1 MTFSGVEVDAMEGKN
16 SRAKILFHSILLYM
30 TIKPHTSPFA
40 VIELIKRRITSSSP
54 FSSPNLHQRSD
65 FSCFHQRFQ
74 SSLPLQTAKMS
85 EITHPTIK
93 GKFVNIF
100 FLFMHP

>member
-1 MTFSGVEVDAMEGKN
+1 MAKN
-16 SRAKILFHSILLYM
+16 SFLLNFVVHDHQ
-30 TIKPHTSPFA
+30 TSHVTFVVIK
-40 VIELIKRRITSSSP
+40 LIKRRITSLSP
-54 FSSPNLHQRSD
+54 FSFPNLHQRSD

-74 SSLPLQTAKMS
+74 SSLPLQTANMS

-100 FLFMHP
+100 FLYKRPQT